1 VGAIPVLCCPHST
14 LTPEIGDQP
23 PPSNRDKQAVSSAT
37 SAATSTGS
45 PRPGLQAA
53 DARARLTRALT
64 WAAAA
69 GIGSAILIMIV
80 ASAVKY
86 SPAVPPP
93 PWSSGLPLVEM
104 AGHLPV
110 AATYAALWA
119 AVALGGGGVI
129 AGLAAVGRGA
139 RFPAWLLLG
148 AALVTVAVLAV
159 LAPAGSTDSLSYATF
174 GRIAAVGHNPYVMT
188 PDQLDR
194 TGDPIGKL
202 AVLIWGRRGSVYG
215 PLATWEERAAAG
227 LGGTSVT
234 QIVFWLKLW
243 NAIVFLGV
251 VLGLDRML
259 RSDPARRARAH
270 LLWSV
275 NPLVLW
281 GVVASGHLQGMATAA
296 SFFGL
301 AMLRTRRTQ
310 TDPAQP
316 GPGPP
321 GPGLLSALAAGVLI
335 GVAADL
341 LLYYLILG
349 LALAWALRRSPA
361 ALIAAVAGMGAVV
374 AVPYLSI
381 GSPSLHAL
389 LTRGGK
395 TSADN
400 FYQLFSTS
408 FRHALPPSAELVVV
422 LACAVLAAALLARL
436 PDAVGD
442 LPAIQPALAI
452 GTAWLFLWYYQLPWY
467 DTMIIALLALYPASR
482 LDYVVIVQLAAGSF
496 AMMPGGNPF
505 EPPLGWLRT
514 FSHAIWFAWA
524 PLVLLAAVVA
534 VVLLCVSRAWNVDPH
549 PAGQAPSAP
558 ALG

>member
-1 VGAIPVLCCPHST
+1 
-14 LTPEIGDQP
+14 
-23 PPSNRDKQAVSSAT
+23 VSSAT

-45 PRPGLQAA
+45 PRPELRAA
-53 DARARLTRALT
+53 DAPARLTRSLS
-64 WAAAA
+64 WAAAV

-80 ASAVKY
+80 ASAVRY

-93 PWSSGLPLVEM
+93 PWSSGLPLLEI

-110 AATYAALWA
+110 PATYAALWA

-129 AGLAAVGRGA
+129 AGLAAVARGA
-139 RFPAWLLLG
+139 RFPAGLLLG

-159 LAPAGSTDSLSYATF
+159 LPPAGSTDTLSYATF
-174 GRIAAVGHNPYVMT
+174 GRIAAEGHNPYVMT
-188 PDQLDR
+188 PYQLDR
-194 TGDPIGKL
+194 TGDPIGRL
-202 AVLIWGRRGSVYG
+202 AVLIWGHRGSVYG

-227 LGGTSVT
+227 LGGASAAR
-234 QIVFWLKLW
+234 IVFWLKLW
-243 NAIVFLGV
+243 NAIVFLGLV
-251 VLGLDRML
+251 FGLDRML

-296 SFFGL
+296 SFIGL
-301 AMLRTRRTQ
+301 AVLRRRRT
-310 TDPAQP
+310 QP
-316 GPGPP
+316 GPGW
-321 GPGLLSALAAGVLI
+321 LSALTAGVLI

-374 AVPYLSI
+374 AVPYLSL

-389 LTRGGK
+389 LARGGK

-400 FYQLFSTS
+400 FYQLFSKS
-408 FRHALPPSAELVVV
+408 FQHALPLSAELLVV
-422 LACAVLAAALLARL
+422 LACGVLAAALLARL
-436 PDAVGD
+436 PDAAGD

-452 GTAWLFLWYYQLPWY
+452 GVAWLFLWYYQLPWY

-482 LDYVVIVQLAAGSF
+482 LDYVVIMQLAAGSF

-534 VVLLCVSRAWNVDPH
+534 VVLLCVSQAWNVGPRLTGRS
-549 PAGQAPSAP
+549 PGALAP
-558 ALG
+558 G

>member
-1 VGAIPVLCCPHST
+1 
-14 LTPEIGDQP
+14 
-23 PPSNRDKQAVSSAT
+23 VSSAT

-45 PRPGLQAA
+45 PRPVPQAA
-53 DARARLTRALT
+53 NVSARLTRALS
-64 WAAAA
+64 WAAAV
-69 GIGSAILIMIV
+69 GIGSAIMIMIV
-80 ASAVKY
+80 ASAVQY

-93 PWSSGLPLVEM
+93 PWSSGLPLLEI

-129 AGLAAVGRGA
+129 AGLAAVARGA

-148 AALVTVAVLAV
+148 GALVTVVVLAV
-159 LAPAGSTDSLSYATF
+159 LPPAGSTDSLSYATF
-174 GRIAAVGHNPYVMT
+174 GRIAAEGHNPYVMT
-188 PDQLDR
+188 PYQLDR
-194 TGDPIGKL
+194 TGDPVGRL
-202 AVLIWGRRGSVYG
+202 AVLIWGHRGSVYG

-227 LGGTSVT
+227 LGGASAT

-251 VLGLDRML
+251 VFGLDRML

-281 GVVASGHLQGMATAA
+281 GVVACGHLQGMATAA

-301 AMLRTRRTQ
+301 AMLRRRRTQ
-310 TDPAQP
+310 TDPVQ
-316 GPGPP
+316 P
-321 GPGLLSALAAGVLI
+321 GPGLLSALTAGVLV

-361 ALIAAVAGMGAVV
+361 ALATAMAGMGAVV
-374 AVPYLSI
+374 AVPYLSL
-381 GSPSLHAL
+381 GSPSLHVF
-389 LTRGGK
+389 LTRGDK
-395 TSADN
+395 ASADN
-400 FYQLFSTS
+400 FYQLFSRS
-408 FRHALPPSAELVVV
+408 FQHALPMSAELVVV
-422 LACAVLAAALLARL
+422 LACAVLAGVLLARL
-436 PDAVGD
+436 PDAAGD
-442 LPAIQPALAI
+442 RPAIQPALAI
-452 GTAWLFLWYYQLPWY
+452 GVAWLFLWYYQLPWY

-482 LDYVVIVQLAAGSF
+482 LDYVVVVQLAAGSF

-505 EPPLGWLRT
+505 EPPLGWLRS
-514 FSHAIWFAWA
+514 FSHAIWFAWS

-534 VVLLCVSRAWNVDPH
+534 VVLLCVSRAWNVGPRL
-549 PAGQAPSAP
+549 AGRSPGAP

>member
-1 VGAIPVLCCPHST
+1 
-14 LTPEIGDQP
+14 
-23 PPSNRDKQAVSSAT
+23 VSSAA

-45 PRPGLQAA
+45 PRPELRAA
-53 DARARLTRALT
+53 DAPARLTRSLS
-64 WAAAA
+64 WAAAI

-80 ASAVKY
+80 ASAVRY
-86 SPAVPPP
+86 SPAIPPP
-93 PWSSGLPLVEM
+93 PWSSGPPLLEI

-110 AATYAALWA
+110 AATYAALWV
-119 AVALGGGGVI
+119 AVVLGGGGVI
-129 AGLAAVGRGA
+129 AGLAAVARGA
-139 RFPAWLLLG
+139 RFPAGLLLG
-148 AALVTVAVLAV
+148 AAVVTVVVLAV
-159 LAPAGSTDSLSYATF
+159 LPPAGSTDTLSYATF
-174 GRIAAVGHNPYVMT
+174 GRIAAEGHNPYVMT
-188 PDQLDR
+188 PYQLDR
-194 TGDPIGKL
+194 TGDPIGRL
-202 AVLIWGRRGSVYG
+202 AVLIWGHRGSVYG

-227 LGGTSVT
+227 LGGASAAR
-234 QIVFWLKLW
+234 IVFWLKLW
-243 NAIVFLGV
+243 NAIVFLGLV
-251 VLGLDRML
+251 FGLDRML

-301 AMLRTRRTQ
+301 AMLRRRRAQ
-310 TDPAQP
+310 ADPLQS
-316 GPGPP
+316 
-321 GPGLLSALAAGVLI
+321 GPGLLSALAAGVLV

-361 ALIAAVAGMGAVV
+361 ALIAAVAGMGTVV
-374 AVPYLSI
+374 AVPYLSL

-400 FYQLFSTS
+400 FYQLFSKS
-408 FRHALPPSAELVVV
+408 FQHALPLSAELLVV

-436 PDAVGD
+436 PDAVPE

-452 GTAWLFLWYYQLPWY
+452 GVAWLFLWYYQLPWY

-482 LDYVVIVQLAAGSF
+482 LDYVVLVQLTAGSF

-534 VVLLCVSRAWNVDPH
+534 VVLLCVSRAWNVGPRL
-549 PAGQAPSAP
+549 AGRSPRAP

>member
-1 VGAIPVLCCPHST
+1 M
-14 LTPEIGDQP
+14 
-23 PPSNRDKQAVSSAT
+23 SSAT

-45 PRPGLQAA
+45 PRPELPAA
-53 DARARLTRALT
+53 DARARLTQALS

-80 ASAVKY
+80 ASAVRY

-93 PWSSGLPLVEM
+93 PWASGLPLLYV

-129 AGLAAVGRGA
+129 AGLAAVARGA
-139 RFPAWLLLG
+139 RFPAGLLLG

-159 LAPAGSTDSLSYATF
+159 LPPAGSTDSLSYATF
-174 GRIAAVGHNPYVMT
+174 GRIAAEGHNPYVMT
-188 PDQLDR
+188 PYQLDR
-194 TGDPIGKL
+194 TGDPVGRL
-202 AVLIWGRRGSVYG
+202 AVLIWGHRGSVYG

-227 LGGTSVT
+227 LGGASAAR
-234 QIVFWLKLW
+234 IVFWLKLW
-243 NAIVFLGV
+243 NAIVYLGV
-251 VLGLDRML
+251 VFGLDRML

-281 GVVASGHLQGMATAA
+281 GVVAAGHLQGMATAA

-301 AMLRTRRTQ
+301 AMLRRKRAQ
-310 TDPAQP
+310 TDS
-316 GPGPP
+316 GP
-321 GPGLLSALAAGVLI
+321 GPGLVSALAAGVLV

-361 ALIAAVAGMGAVV
+361 ALTAAMAGMGAVV
-374 AVPYLSI
+374 AVPYLSL

-395 TSADN
+395 ASADN
-400 FYQLFSTS
+400 FYQLFSSS
-408 FRHALPPSAELVVV
+408 FQHELPMSAELLVM
-422 LACAVLAAALLARL
+422 LACAVLAVALLARL
-436 PDAVGD
+436 PDAAGD
-442 LPAIQPALAI
+442 LPAIQPALAV
-452 GTAWLFLWYYQLPWY
+452 GVAWLFLWYYQLPWY

-482 LDYVVIVQLAAGSF
+482 LDYVVMVQLAAGSF

-524 PLVLLAAVVA
+524 PLVLLAAVAA
-534 VVLLCVSRAWNVDPH
+534 VVLLCVSRAWNVGPRL
-549 PAGQAPSAP
+549 AGRSPGVLAP
-558 ALG
+558 G